1 MKLYFEK
8 KELLGFF
15 IAVAALAILGV
26 FSYMSTQRLIHT
38 AQVLTHAM
46 RVINNATELMKA
58 SVDIQTGQRGYL
70 ITGDEEFLKPFYESS
85 KTIGPRLGLLDSL
98 TTNDQN
104 QNAKVDEL
112 RGLINRQLIWEKN
125 IIEIRKGSFEKA
137 RELVASGEGKKRMDT
152 IRGVV
157 KNLQDEER
165 SFLDKRNVSSKNL
178 KQFQYSFV
186 GLAIT
191 IAVVIAYLFYKIN
204 ANLKE
209 RIETKYQLE
218 QMVDKTRDLYENAP
232 CGYHSLNGQ
241 GLVVEMNETELRWLG
256 YPREEV
262 INKLTLNDLITEA
275 TRHVFEE
282 NFLLLKKRGHV
293 NNVALEF
300 KRKDGSSFPSI
311 VSATA
316 IVSPDDNFLMSR
328 STVFDNTERKEAETD
343 RDNFFNYSHDL
354 LTIISL
360 DGKMMRWNPAW
371 EKILGYT
378 KSDLTGK
385 EIKELIHPDDWQTT
399 YNELTGKLAV
409 GEEVISFEN
418 RYRSKTG
425 TYHTLLWNAV
435 PVTKRGLIYGFA
447 RDITQRKQAEENLQK
462 NLREIAD
469 YKYALD
475 ESSIVG
481 ITDQKGIIKFANDN
495 FCKISKYSEDELL
508 GQDHRLISSGYH
520 SKEFI
525 RDLWVTV
532 GDGKIW
538 RGDIKNKAKDG
549 TYYWVY
555 TTIIPF
561 LNEQGKPYQYVAI
574 RSEIT
579 QRKKAE
585 EQLHLL
591 NQELNAFT
599 YSVSHDL
606 RAPLRSVVGYTE
618 ILKEDYGTKL
628 DEEGQRI
635 THIIINNAKRMGR
648 LIDDLLD
655 FSRMGRME
663 LFKANLNMD
672 EMVQQILQELTAAE
686 NGRQLELNI
695 SPLKTSLADEG
706 MLRQVW
712 VNLISNALKYS
723 QKKEITKIEIGSF
736 YENSNTCYYVSDN
749 GVGFDMKY
757 VDKLFGVFQRL
768 HKASEFEGV
777 GVGLALVKRIIQRH
791 GGTVW
796 AEGKINEGAKFY
808 FTVPNTM
815 SFP

>member
-15 IAVAALAILGV
+15 IAVAVLAILGV

-112 RGLINRQLIWEKN
+112 RRLINRQLIWEKN

-218 QMVDKTRDLYENAP
+218 QMVDKTRDLYDNAP

-316 IVSPDDNFLMSR
+316 IVSPDGSFLMSR
-328 STVFDNTERKEAETD
+328 STVFDSTERKEAETD

-736 YENSNTCYYVSDN
+736 YENGNTCYYVSDN

-808 FTVPNTM
+808 FTVPNT
-815 SFP
+815 

>member
-8 KELLGFF
+8 KELLAFF
-15 IAVAALAILGV
+15 IAVAVLAILGV

-38 AQVLTHAM
+38 AQLLTHAT
-46 RVINNATELMKA
+46 RVINNANEIMKA
-58 SVDIQTGQRGYL
+58 SVDLQTGQRGFL
-70 ITGDEEFLKPFYESS
+70 ITGNEEFLKPFYESS
-85 KTIGPRLGLLDSL
+85 KTIGSRLGLLDSL

-104 QNAKVDEL
+104 QNTKVDEL
-112 RGLINRQLIWEKN
+112 RGLINKQLSWEKN
-125 IIEIRKGSFEKA
+125 IVEIRKESFEKA
-137 RELVASGEGKKRMDT
+137 QELVASGEGNRRMDS

-157 KNLQDEER
+157 KNLQEEIR
-165 SFLDKRNVSSKNL
+165 SSFSAKNSISSKSL

-218 QMVDKTRDLYENAP
+218 QMVDNTRDLYDNAP
-232 CGYHSLNGQ
+232 CGYHSVNGQ

-262 INKLTLNDLITEA
+262 INKLTLNDLITEE
-275 TRHVFEE
+275 TRHVLEE
-282 NFLLLKKRGHV
+282 NFLLLKKRGHI

-316 IVSPDDNFLMSR
+316 IVSPDGNFLRSR

-447 RDITQRKQAEENLQK
+447 RDITQRKQAEE
-462 NLREIAD
+462 
-469 YKYALD
+469 
-475 ESSIVG
+475 
-481 ITDQKGIIKFANDN
+481 
-495 FCKISKYSEDELL
+495 
-508 GQDHRLISSGYH
+508 
-520 SKEFI
+520 
-525 RDLWVTV
+525 
-532 GDGKIW
+532 
-538 RGDIKNKAKDG
+538 
-549 TYYWVY
+549 
-555 TTIIPF
+555 
-561 LNEQGKPYQYVAI
+561 
-574 RSEIT
+574 
-579 QRKKAE
+579 
-585 EQLHLL
+585 QLHLL

-635 THIIINNAKRMGR
+635 THIIINNAKRMGC

-672 EMVQQILQELTAAE
+672 EMVQQILRELTAAE
-686 NGRQLELNI
+686 NGRQLEFKI

-736 YENSNTCYYVSDN
+736 YENGNTCYYVSDN
-749 GVGFDMKY
+749 GVGFDMKF
-757 VDKLFGVFQRL
+757 VDKLFGIFQRL
-768 HKASEFEGV
+768 HKASEFEGI

-808 FTVPNTM
+808 FTVPNT
-815 SFP
+815 